1 MKTQIIDEA
10 REAAQQEARKVME
23 QAQLSIQQERK
34 QAELQFRNEVSALA
48 VDIATKV
55 VRGEMGDEKAQ
66 SRLVDSLLDD
76 MEKQN

>member
-10 REAAQQEARKVME
+10 REAAQKEARKVME

-55 VRGEMGDEKAQ
+55 VRNEMADEKAQ